1 MLFSQ
6 AVDTGCARPVQ
17 KTSSEL
23 IPKKRKSSNT
33 DYFCPACFTVV
44 LIFSVSLPKCPKE
57 ECEEE
62 LTSEDGVN
70 VSS

>member
-1 MLFSQ
+1 M
-6 AVDTGCARPVQ
+6 DIGCARPVQ
-17 KTSSEL
+17 KISSEL
-23 IPKKRKSSNT
+23 KRMSSNT

-57 ECEEE
+57 ECNEE
-62 LTSEDGVN
+62 LTSEDGAN